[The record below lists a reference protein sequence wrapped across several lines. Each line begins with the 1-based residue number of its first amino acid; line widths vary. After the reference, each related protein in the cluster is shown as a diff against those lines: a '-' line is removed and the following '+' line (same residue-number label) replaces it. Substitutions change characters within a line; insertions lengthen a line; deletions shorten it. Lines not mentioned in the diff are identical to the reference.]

1 VKNRQKQIFIF
12 VIFVNFENALDFLI
26 DLTGNLLTVSL
37 GMCQIL
43 TDEDFIIVIVIVY
56 FTVVLSFC

>member
-1 VKNRQKQIFIF
+1 MLHNNVFCLGIA
-12 VIFVNFENALDFLI
+12 VIYDALDFLI

-43 TDEDFIIVIVIVY
+43 TDEDFTSKGIILKEDERRKSI
-56 FTVVLSFC
+56 S